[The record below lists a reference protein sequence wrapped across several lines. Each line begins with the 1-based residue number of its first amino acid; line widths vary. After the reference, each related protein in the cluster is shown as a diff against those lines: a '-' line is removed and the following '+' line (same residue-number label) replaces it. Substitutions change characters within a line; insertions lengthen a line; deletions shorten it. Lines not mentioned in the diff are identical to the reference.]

1 MSKPLCY
8 APFIGLYATGY
19 ADYAPCCVSEKSELS
34 MTAEQYWVSDEM
46 KQLRQQLLDGEWPSS
61 CSYCE
66 RKKSKGLRADVDF
79 WNTFYENSEVE
90 IDLAIGNTSGAPL
103 YLDYRPS
110 NVCNLKC
117 RMCVPNASNQIEQ
130 EINLNPHLGKWR
142 KAHNRSLKYV
152 NELSEYLGSVKLKQI
167 KILGGEP
174 TLDENVITLLE
185 NLIEN
190 HSNNLPELR
199 FTTNGTN
206 LNARFRRI
214 MERFPDI
221 HVCYSVDAA
230 NATYDYIRSNGNWNK
245 TRKQIEENFDTRL
258 ARANKR
264 GFNAV
269 VMPYNQFTLN
279 ELLDWFYSLYKRG
292 HNDFYVNFDDS
303 DIYYTSMSAILPDDM
318 AAFIERTQAW
328 IDDIEPGFVQCIDGI
343 DRLMDLLHSVEH
355 NPEHYAAFVRYNR
368 ELDAVRNTKLTDLD
382 KRFDRYT

>member
-1 MSKPLCY
+1 MKPLCY

-19 ADYAPCCVSEKSELS
+19 ADYAPCCVSEKQQLN
-34 MTAEQYWVSDEM
+34 MTAEQYWTSDEI
-46 KQLRQQLLDGEWPSS
+46 KQLRNKLLQGEWPSS

-66 RKKSKGLRADVDF
+66 RKKIKGLGADIDF
-79 WNTFYENSEVE
+79 WNTFFQQADVE
-90 IDLAIGNTSGAPL
+90 IDIEFGNKTGAPL

-142 KAHNRSLKYV
+142 KAHNRPLKYV
-152 NELSEYLGSVKLKQI
+152 SELSEYLGSVKLKQI

-185 NLIEN
+185 NLIDH

-214 MERFPDI
+214 MEKFPDI

-230 NATYDYIRSNGNWNK
+230 NATYDYIRSNGLWTK
-245 TRKQIEENFDTRL
+245 TRKQIEENFSSRL
-258 ARANKR
+258 AQANKR
-264 GFNAV
+264 GFNVV
-269 VMPYNQFTLN
+269 VMPYNQFALN
-279 ELLDWFYSLYKRG
+279 ELLDWFYSLYQQG
-292 HNDFYVNFDDS
+292 YTDFYVNFDDS
-303 DIYYTSMSAILPDDM
+303 DIYYTSMSAILPEDM
-318 AAFIERTQAW
+318 AAFIERTEQWMSSA
-328 IDDIEPGFVQCIDGI
+328 DSDFMQCISG
-343 DRLMDLLHSVEH
+343 MNKLLPLLRSVEH
-355 NPEHYAAFVRYNR
+355 NSDHRAAFVRYNR
-368 ELDAVRNTKLTDLD
+368 ELDAVRNTKLIDLD
-382 KRFDRYT
+382 KRFERYT

>member
-1 MSKPLCY
+1 MKPLCY

-19 ADYAPCCVSEKSELS
+19 ADYAPCCVSEKQQLN
-34 MTAEQYWVSDEM
+34 MTAEQYWTSNEI
-46 KQLRQQLLDGEWPSS
+46 KQLRNKLLQGEWPSS

-66 RKKSKGLRADVDF
+66 RKKTKGLGADVDF
-79 WNTFYENSEVE
+79 WNTFFQQADVE
-90 IDLAIGNTSGAPL
+90 IDIELGNTTGAPL

-142 KAHNRSLKYV
+142 KAHNRPLKYAS
-152 NELSEYLGSVKLKQI
+152 ELSEYLGSVKLKQI

-185 NLIEN
+185 SLIDH

-214 MERFPDI
+214 MEKFPDI

-230 NATYDYIRSNGNWNK
+230 NATYDYIRSNGSWTK
-245 TRKQIEENFDTRL
+245 TRKQIEENFSSRL
-258 ARANKR
+258 AQANKR
-264 GFNAV
+264 GFNVV
-269 VMPYNQFTLN
+269 VMPYNQFALN
-279 ELLDWFYSLYKRG
+279 ELLDWFYSLYQQG
-292 HNDFYVNFDDS
+292 YTDFYVNFDDS
-303 DIYYTSMSAILPDDM
+303 DIYYTSMSAILPEDM
-318 AAFIERTQAW
+318 AAFIERTEQWMSSA
-328 IDDIEPGFVQCIDGI
+328 DSDFMQCISG
-343 DRLMDLLHSVEH
+343 MNKLLPLLRSVEH
-355 NPEHYAAFVRYNR
+355 NSDHRAAFVRYNR
-368 ELDAVRNTKLTDLD
+368 ELDAVRNTKLIDLD
-382 KRFDRYT
+382 KRFERYT

>member
-1 MSKPLCY
+1 MKPLCY
-8 APFIGLYATGY
+8 APFIGVYATGY
-19 ADYAPCCVSEKSELS
+19 ADYAPCCVSEKLQLD
-34 MTAEQYWVSDEM
+34 MTAEQYWTSEEM
-46 KQLRQQLLDGEWPSS
+46 QKLRSELSAGVWPES
-61 CSYCE
+61 CAYCE

-79 WNTFYENSEVE
+79 WNTFYEQADVE
-90 IDLAIGNTSGAPL
+90 IDIVSGNTTGAPL

-117 RMCVPNASNQIEQ
+117 RMCVPNASSQIEQ

-142 KAHNRSLKYV
+142 KAHNRSLKYTS
-152 NELSEYLGSVKLKQI
+152 ELSEYLSSVKLKQI

-174 TLDENVITLLE
+174 TLDENVIALLETLL
-185 NLIEN
+185 EN

-230 NATYDYIRSNGNWNK
+230 NDTYNYIRTNANWEK
-245 TRKQIEENFDTRL
+245 TRKQIEENFDSRL

-264 GFNAV
+264 GFNTV
-269 VMPYNQFTLN
+269 VMPYNQFALN
-279 ELLDWFYSLYKRG
+279 ELLDWFYSLYTLG
-292 HNDFYVNFDDS
+292 HTDFYVNFDDS

-318 AAFIERTQAW
+318 AAFIKRTQDWVDRA
-328 IDDIEPGFVQCIDGI
+328 DPAFVQRIDGVG
-343 DRLMDLLHSVEH
+343 RLMDLLHSVDYNEK
-355 NPEHYAAFVRYNR
+355 HYLAFVRYNR
-368 ELDAVRNTKLTDLD
+368 ELDAVRNTQLIDLD
-382 KRFDRYT
+382 PRFERYT